1 MGKGKLYLRVVL
13 LILTIFSLVSCKM
26 LFSLFENVKS
36 TAAVVH
42 IVLRPPYDLLTAAVH
57 AYYGRRIVIII

>member
-1 MGKGKLYLRVVL
+1 MGKGKLYLRVAL

-36 TAAVVH
+36 MAAVVH
-42 IVLRPPYDLLTAAVH
+42 IVLRPTCDLLKAAAN
-57 AYYGRRIVIII
+57 AYYGLSIGFVI

>member
-13 LILTIFSLVSCKM
+13 LILTIFSLVSFKM

-42 IVLRPPYDLLTAAVH
+42 IVLRPPCDLLTAAVH
-57 AYYGRRIVIII
+57 AYYGRRIGIVI